1 MDQLNA
7 EQWKMFVAA
16 AAFIGFMVGRI
27 SGRRRVLGS
36 GSPPPA
42 PDRPREE
49 AFVALA
55 PQTQAE
61 VDRLLHEKK
70 RINAIKEIRS
80 ASGLGLKESKDV
92 ADWRRKAIG
101 L

>member
-7 EQWKMFVAA
+7 EQWKMVVAA

-27 SGRRRVLGS
+27 AGRRGASGS

-42 PDRPREE
+42 PGRPPEE
-49 AFVALA
+49 AFAALA
-55 PQTQAE
+55 PETQAE
-61 VDRLLHEKK
+61 VDLLLHEKK
-70 RINAIKEIRS
+70 LINAIKEIRT

-92 ADWRRKAIG
+92 ADWRRKEIG